1 MPQSDRG
8 GSEGTDFWIY
18 VTRYASANSWGA
30 MIQSNDYDQF
40 IIFPI
45 FEMLKR
51 LFFEILA
58 NK

>member
-1 MPQSDRG
+1 
-8 GSEGTDFWIY
+8 
-18 VTRYASANSWGA
+18 